1 MENFSP
7 RVVPRAGCWQVS
19 VAPVIYGDV
28 TGDGREALDGLESDL
43 QCGLG
48 GDSLSR
54 PKIRADKFA
63 VINFSDFVAS
73 NSLERRGAEVAIRGL
88 SHDWQ
93 LPCWR

>member
-28 TGDGREALDGLESDL
+28 TGDG
-43 QCGLG
+43 

-63 VINFSDFVAS
+63 VINFSDFVSS